1 MPDASPAAA
10 QRRTVATLVVSQ
22 VLGGIGTSGGI
33 AVGSLLAESILG
45 SSGLAGLANTFQIL
59 GSALL
64 VIPMVRLMARRGRN
78 FALDRTRKVFV
89 SIISGLTRP
98 GLRAQST
105 FN

>member
-45 SSGLAGLANTFQIL
+45 SSGLAGLLF
-59 GSALL
+59 S
-64 VIPMVRLMARRGRN
+64 
-78 FALDRTRKVFV
+78 FK
-89 SIISGLTRP
+89 
-98 GLRAQST
+98 
-105 FN
+105 